1 MAVIKYKGT
10 DGLWHM
16 LSNIFVKGI
25 NVVQEKGQS
34 TTDVMSQKAVTDA
47 INEVVPQPDANDN
60 VILSAG
66 EY

>member
-47 INEVVPQPDANDN
+47 INDVIPPADEDDN
-60 VILSAG
+60 VILTAG